1 MNSIPLNSLPIL
13 PQRKSSGWTSF
24 GMALVM
30 HALLIGFLY
39 NSVQWQSAEP
49 EGMDAELFSDLPS
62 IAAPPMPVEPKP
74 VPKIEPK
81 VEPKPEPKPEPK
93 IEPKPEVKP
102 DIVLEQEKKRKE
114 LEAIKLAELQDK
126 KKKEE
131 DLKKQQAE
139 DKLKAQE
146 AAKLAAKEAAKD
158 AAKREAEH
166 QKMVQSMLG
175 QVGGTAEKTTGGKV
189 GQGTGSSTVSSGYAG
204 RVDAYIKRYI
214 VFNDET
220 DENPSA
226 VVEMTLS
233 PVDGTIMS
241 RKIKTSSGNKTYND
255 AVLRALD
262 KAERLPSDNGKYHT
276 PLELNFRLRNPS

>member
-1 MNSIPLNSLPIL
+1 MNSIPLSNLPIL

-24 GMALVM
+24 AMALAM
-30 HALLIGFLY
+30 HALLFAFLY

-49 EGMDAELFSDLPS
+49 EGMDAELYSDLPS
-62 IAAPPMPVEPKP
+62 IAAPPTPVEPKP
-74 VPKIEPK
+74 VPKVEPK
-81 VEPKPEPKPEPK
+81 VEPKPEPR

-114 LEAIKLAELQDK
+114 LEAKKLAELQDK

-146 AAKLAAKEAAKD
+146 VAKLAAKEAAKD

-175 QVGGTAEKTTGGKV
+175 QVGGTADKTAGSGS
-189 GQGTGSSTVSSGYAG
+189 GQGTGKAAPSAGYAG
-204 RVDAYIKRYI
+204 RVSAYIKRFI

-220 DENPSA
+220 DDNPSA

-241 RKIKTSSGNKTYND
+241 RKIKTSSGNKAYD
-255 AVLRALD
+255 EAILRALD
-262 KAERLPSDNGKYHT
+262 KAERLPSDNGKYYT
-276 PLELNFRLRNPS
+276 PLELRFRLKDLS